1 MDFEGRLNIR
11 LHARGGR
18 VEAVE
23 IRSSR
28 PVHASRVFVG
38 KGVEAALSLLPLLFS
53 VCGTA
58 QACAGVRACEQ
69 ALGHSPGPETERL
82 REALVGLETLQQHLW
97 HLMLRWPAFL
107 GEAPLEEAMIGAR
120 RLLDAR
126 RRQLSPDEGPFRP
139 GREVGKI
146 RGGEPA
152 AGEALVRLLAETVFG
167 EPPEAWLERVALA
180 ELEAW
185 VAGRRTVAARLLD
198 QVMARNW
205 QGVGRSPVPHLP
217 LLHEAQLRP
226 AFREDAFVE
235 RPRWQGMC
243 RETSALTRTRSP
255 LLQRLHDTLGN
266 GLLTRLVARLTEVA
280 RLALEP
286 PALAPLPADGAGE
299 GTGIGRAEAARG
311 RLFHRV
317 ELDGERI
324 LDYRILAPTEWNF
337 HPRGVVASS
346 LSGIAGTAAE
356 IERQARLVVDAID
369 PCVGYDLEI
378 C

>member
-11 LHARGGR
+11 LHVRGR
-18 VEAVE
+18 KVEAVE
-23 IRSSR
+23 IHSSR
-28 PVHASRVFVG
+28 SVHASRVFVG
-38 KGVEAALSLLPLLFS
+38 KGVEEALSLLPLIFS

-69 ALGHSPGPETERL
+69 ALGLSPGPDTEQL

-107 GEAPLEEAMIGAR
+107 GEPPLEEAMIGAR
-120 RLLDAR
+120 RLLGAR
-126 RRQLSPDEGPFRP
+126 RRQLSPDDRPFRP
-139 GREVGKI
+139 GREAGEI
-146 RGGEPA
+146 RGGELA
-152 AGEALVRLLAETVFG
+152 AGEAMVRLLAETVFG

-185 VAGRRTVAARLLD
+185 AAGRRTVAARLLD
-198 QVMARNW
+198 QVMAQNW
-205 QGVGRSPVPHLP
+205 QGVGRSPVAPLP
-217 LLHEAQLRP
+217 PLQEAQLQP
-226 AFREDAFVE
+226 MLREDAFVE
-235 RPRWQGMC
+235 RPRWQGAC
-243 RETSALTRTRSP
+243 RETSVLTRTRSP

-266 GLLTRLVARLTEVA
+266 ALLTRLVARLTEVA
-280 RLALEP
+280 CLALEL
-286 PALAPLPADGAGE
+286 PAFAPLPADGAGE
-299 GTGIGRAEAARG
+299 GTGISRAEAARG
-311 RLFHRV
+311 RLFHQV

-346 LSGIAGTAAE
+346 LLGVGGTAADM
-356 IERQARLVVDAID
+356 ERQARLVVDAID

>member
-11 LHARGGR
+11 LHARGGK

-28 PVHASRVFVG
+28 PVHVSRVFVG
-38 KGVEAALSLLPLLFS
+38 KRVEEALSLLPLLFS

-69 ALGHSPGPETERL
+69 ALGCSPGPGTERL

-97 HLMLRWPAFL
+97 QLLLRWPAFL
-107 GEAPLEEAMIGAR
+107 GEAPLEEAMIDAR

-126 RRQLSPDEGPFRP
+126 RRQLAPDDRPFRP
-139 GREVGKI
+139 GQEAGQV
-146 RGGEPA
+146 GGEGPA
-152 AGEALVRLLAETVFG
+152 AGKAMPRLLAETLFG
-167 EPPEAWLERVALA
+167 EPPEAWLERVTLA

-185 VAGRRTVAARLLD
+185 AAGRRTVAARLLD
-198 QVMARNW
+198 QVMARGW
-205 QGVGRSPVPHLP
+205 QGVGRSPVAPLP
-217 LLHEAQLRP
+217 PLEETQLRP
-226 AFREDAFVE
+226 AFREETFIE
-235 RPRWQGMC
+235 RPRWQGAC
-243 RETSALTRTRSP
+243 RETSVLTRTRSP
-255 LLQRLHDTLGN
+255 LLQRLHDTQGN
-266 GLLTRLVARLTEVA
+266 ALLTRLVARLTEVA
-280 RLALEP
+280 RLALESP
-286 PALAPLPADGAGE
+286 GPGPLPVEGADE

-311 RLFHRV
+311 RLYHQV
-317 ELDGERI
+317 ELEGERI
-324 LDYRILAPTEWNF
+324 LCYRILAPTEWNF

-346 LSGIAGTAAE
+346 LRGIEGTPADL
-356 IERQARLVVDAID
+356 ERQARLVVDAID